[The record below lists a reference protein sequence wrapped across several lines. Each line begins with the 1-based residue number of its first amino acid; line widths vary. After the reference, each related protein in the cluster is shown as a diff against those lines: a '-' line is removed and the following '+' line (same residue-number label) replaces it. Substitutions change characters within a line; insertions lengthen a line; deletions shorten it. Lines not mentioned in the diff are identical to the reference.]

1 MYAGSGDDIV
11 GKRAPASSV
20 GVSRY
25 RIEEV
30 ESSDT
35 TKIASPPGR
44 NRHCRGLGQGL
55 PYIAA
60 LIRNEE
66 EGFVLD
72 NWTPNRPAIL
82 IPDES
87 RLGLTNLIY

>member
-1 MYAGSGDDIV
+1 MYARSGDDIV
-11 GKRAPASSV
+11 GKRGPASSV
-20 GVSRY
+20 GVSRC

-30 ESSDT
+30 ESGDT
-35 TKIASPPGR
+35 TKIASPPSR